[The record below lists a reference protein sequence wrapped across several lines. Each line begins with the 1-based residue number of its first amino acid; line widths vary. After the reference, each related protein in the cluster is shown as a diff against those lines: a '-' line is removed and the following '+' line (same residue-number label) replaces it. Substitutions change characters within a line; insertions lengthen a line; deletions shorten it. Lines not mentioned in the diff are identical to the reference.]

1 MSENSFS
8 QQRFQKAFLL
18 LLVLSISVFFIS
30 MIRQFL
36 MTLFLAALCSGIVH
50 PMYRRLRSWFK
61 GRKVLASLVSLII
74 VFIVIIGPSIA
85 LISIV
90 GAEAYEVS
98 QSVPA
103 LIDQGLPTSE
113 ELDAL
118 ISQLPFAEE
127 LRPYQDQITE
137 KLAEFAGN
145 VGNFLFNGLRAAT
158 TGTAS
163 FFFHFF
169 IMLYAMFFFLISGE
183 EILRR
188 ILYFMPLSHE
198 DESLMLDRFI
208 SVTLAT
214 VKGTLVIGGIQ
225 GTLAGI
231 SFAFFGIP
239 SATFWGAV
247 MAVLSIIP
255 AVGPALVWIPAVIY
269 LLATGEIGAG
279 IGLTVI
285 CFLIGLVDNFLRPI
299 LVGREAKMSDLM
311 VLLSTL
317 GGLAL
322 FGVVGFIV
330 GPLIAA
336 LFLTI
341 WDIYG
346 FAFRDVLPETY
357 PLGTRSSR
365 NTARKEL
372 SIPPT
377 TSQADASAIP
387 PPDSSTP
394 DATGYDIWNPPWTPS
409 SSDHDEKT

>member
-1 MSENSFS
+1 MTDNNFN
-8 QQRFQKAFLL
+8 QRRFQQAFLI
-18 LLVLSISVFFIS
+18 LLVASISVFFIS
-30 MIRQFL
+30 MIKQFL
-36 MTLFLAALCSGIVH
+36 MTLFLAALCSAIVH
-50 PMYRRLRSWFK
+50 PMYRRLRSWFG
-61 GRKVLASLVSLII
+61 GRKILASLVSLII
-74 VFIVIIGPSIA
+74 VFIVIIGPSIT

-90 GAEAYEVS
+90 GTEAYQVS

-103 LIDQGLPTSE
+103 LIDQGLPTTDE
-113 ELDAL
+113 IDAF
-118 ISQLPFAEE
+118 ISTLPFAEE

-137 KLAEFAGN
+137 KLTQFAGN
-145 VGNFLFNGLRAAT
+145 IADFLLNGLTAAT

-169 IMLYAMFFFLISGE
+169 IMLYAMFFFLLSGE
-183 EILRR
+183 DILRR
-188 ILYFMPLSHE
+188 ILYYMPLSHQ
-198 DESLMLDRFI
+198 DESLMLERFV

-225 GTLAGI
+225 GGLAGL

-239 SATFWGAV
+239 SATFWGVV

-269 LLATGEIGAG
+269 LIASGNVGAG
-279 IGLTVI
+279 IGLSIV
-285 CFLIGLVDNFLRPI
+285 CFLIGFVDNFLRPI
-299 LVGREAKMSDLM
+299 IVGREAKMSDLM

-322 FGVVGFIV
+322 FGIVGFIV

-357 PLGTRSSR
+357 PLGT
-365 NTARKEL
+365 KM
-372 SIPPT
+372 PPNET
-377 TSQADASAIP
+377 LKNISPSPGPKNPIETSEPSAKHSEEQA
-387 PPDSSTP
+387 
-394 DATGYDIWNPPWTPS
+394 GFDIWLPPWNPQST
-409 SSDHDEKT
+409 

>member
-1 MSENSFS
+1 MTDNSFN
-8 QQRFQKAFLL
+8 QKRFQQAFLI
-18 LLVLSISVFFIS
+18 LLVVSISIFFIS
-30 MIRQFL
+30 MIQQFL

-50 PMYRRLRSWFK
+50 PMYRRLRRWFK
-61 GRKVLASLVSLII
+61 GRQVLASLVSLVI

-85 LISIV
+85 LLSIV
-90 GAEAYEVS
+90 GSEAYEVS
-98 QSVPA
+98 QSVPE
-103 LIDQGLPTSE
+103 LIDQGLPTNE
-113 ELDAL
+113 ELDA
-118 ISQLPFAEE
+118 IIDQLPFAEE

-183 EILRR
+183 SILRR
-188 ILYFMPLSHE
+188 ILYYMPLSHQ
-198 DESLMLDRFI
+198 DESLMLERFI

-214 VKGTLVIGGIQ
+214 IKGTLVIGGIQ
-225 GTLAGI
+225 GGLAGI
-231 SFAFFGIP
+231 AFALFGIP

-269 LLATGEIGAG
+269 LLVIGETGAA
-279 IGLTVI
+279 IGLTAV
-285 CFLIGLVDNFLRPI
+285 CFLIGFIDNFLRPI

-322 FGVVGFIV
+322 FGIVGFIV

-346 FAFRDVLPETY
+346 FAFKDILPETY
-357 PLGTRSSR
+357 PLGI
-365 NTARKEL
+365 KM
-372 SIPPT
+372 PPGKPDE
-377 TSQADASAIP
+377 ADQPPS
-387 PPDSSTP
+387 PPDEPSPEDPENSSNI
-394 DATGYDIWNPPWTPS
+394 DIWMPPWSPLST
-409 SSDHDEKT
+409 

>member
-1 MSENSFS
+1 MSENSFN

-18 LLVLSISVFFIS
+18 LLVVSISVFFIS

-50 PMYRRLRSWFK
+50 PMYRRIRRWFK
-61 GRKVLASLVSLII
+61 GRKVLASLVSLVI
-74 VFIVIIGPSIA
+74 VFILIIGPSIT
-85 LISIV
+85 LLSIV
-90 GAEAYEVS
+90 GSEAYEVS

-103 LIDQGLPTSE
+103 LIDQGIPTSE
-113 ELDAL
+113 EVDAL
-118 ISQLPFAEE
+118 IDQLPFANQ

-158 TGTAS
+158 TGTAT
-163 FFFHFF
+163 FFFQFF

-183 EILRR
+183 DMLRR
-188 ILYFMPLSHE
+188 ILYYMPLSHH
-198 DESLMLDRFI
+198 DESRMLDRFI

-214 VKGTLVIGGIQ
+214 VKGTVVIGGIQ
-225 GTLAGI
+225 GALAGI
-231 SFAFFGIP
+231 AFAFFGIP

-247 MAVLSIIP
+247 MAVFSIIP

-269 LLATGEIGAG
+269 LMASGSVGAG
-279 IGLTVI
+279 IGLAIV
-285 CFLIGLVDNFLRPI
+285 CFLIGLIDNFLRPI
-299 LVGREAKMSDLM
+299 IVGREAKMSDLM

-322 FGVVGFIV
+322 FGIVGFII

-336 LFLTI
+336 LFQTI

-346 FAFRDVLPETY
+346 YAFREVLPETY
-357 PLGTRSSR
+357 PLGKTPQAEEPVSEPALSEKTSSVKTEGHPNR
-365 NTARKEL
+365 
-372 SIPPT
+372 
-377 TSQADASAIP
+377 Q
-387 PPDSSTP
+387 STES
-394 DATGYDIWNPPWTPS
+394 DIDIWLPPWNPLS
-409 SSDHDEKT
+409 S

>member
-1 MSENSFS
+1 MTDKNFNQE
-8 QQRFQKAFLL
+8 RFQQAFLIV
-18 LLVLSISVFFIS
+18 LVVSISLFFIS

-50 PMYRRLRSWFK
+50 PMYRRLRRWFK
-61 GRKVLASLVSLII
+61 GRKVLASLVSLVI
-74 VFIVIIGPSIA
+74 VFIVIIGPSIT

-90 GAEAYEVS
+90 GSEAYEVS

-103 LIDQGLPTSE
+103 LVEQGLPTSE

-118 ISQLPFAEE
+118 ISQLPFSEE

-183 EILRR
+183 DILRR
-188 ILYFMPLSHE
+188 ILYYMPLSHQ

-225 GTLAGI
+225 GGLAGI
-231 SFAFFGIP
+231 AFALFGIP

-255 AVGPALVWIPAVIY
+255 AIGPALVWIPAVIY
-269 LLATGEIGAG
+269 LMVSGNIGAG
-279 IGLTVI
+279 IGLTIV
-285 CFLIGLVDNFLRPI
+285 CSLVGLVDNFLRPI
-299 LVGREAKMSDLM
+299 IVGREAKMSDLM

-346 FAFRDVLPETY
+346 FAFREVLPETY
-357 PLGTRSSR
+357 PLGTKIPITEAPQELPMPVNSS
-365 NTARKEL
+365 
-372 SIPPT
+372 
-377 TSQADASAIP
+377 DASEKDDDDPA
-387 PPDSSTP
+387 
-394 DATGYDIWNPPWTPS
+394 GFDIWLPPWNPLST
-409 SSDHDEKT
+409 